1 MKDTE
6 LYGKLCFP
14 RVTFLVSLGLVKTCS
29 HRLTALPGGV
39 GDLGTG

>member
-14 RVTFLVSLGLVKTCS
+14 RVIFLVSFGLVKTCS
-29 HRLTALPGGV
+29 HRLAALPDSI